1 LWLKNS
7 YEFLKKESSKQFIKF
22 SIIGVLNT
30 IINLAVLYVCTDIF
44 GIYYLI
50 SAIIAFMA
58 AVTNSFVL
66 NKTWTFNEK
75 INQNAYSKYAKFF
88 IISIIA
94 LAVNLVIL
102 YVLVEFFSIHYIIAQ
117 LIGIISNLIINFFG
131 NKLWTFKKK

>member
-1 LWLKNS
+1 MFKL
-7 YEFLKKESSKQFIKF
+7 LKKESSKQFIKF
-22 SIIGVLNT
+22 SIIGALNT

-50 SAIIAFMA
+50 SAVIAFIF

-66 NKTWTFNEK
+66 NKTWTFKEK
-75 INQNAYSKYAKFF
+75 INQDASSKYVKFF

-94 LAVNLVIL
+94 LAVNLIIL
-102 YVLVEFFSIHYIIAQ
+102 YVLVESFEVYYIIAQ

-131 NKLWTFKKK
+131 NKLWTFKKYAK